1 VILTKVGVVGV
12 GYLGRFHAQKYA
24 HNQHADLVGVCDID
38 DAAGRAV
45 AAEFGCNYFPDHR
58 DLAAVVD
65 AVSIAAST
73 SAHHALGKFFL
84 EHGVHVLLEKPM
96 TVTSTEAAELSALA
110 EASDLRL
117 QVGHIERFNPALLAA
132 REGLERP
139 SFIECHR
146 LAPFTARSADVNV
159 VLDLMIHD
167 LDVILSLV
175 DSVPERV
182 SAVGIAALTETVDV
196 ANARIEFTS
205 GAIAN
210 VTASRAS
217 TRSERKFRVWQ
228 DQQYVSID
236 FGRGVVQKV
245 RSRGHWSEG
254 ESPLAQE
261 SWSLE
266 KGDALADE
274 IAAFL
279 RAVQSGEDCIV
290 GGRDGQAALELAE
303 LILDDIEA
311 RRARGAPDL
320 SGPGSAATDL
330 NRP

>member
-1 VILTKVGVVGV
+1 MKPVRVGVIGV

-24 HNQHADLVGVCDID
+24 ASERADLVAVCDVNET
-38 DAAGRAV
+38 AGQAV
-45 AAEFGCNYFPDHR
+45 AAETDSRYVADYR
-58 DLAAVVD
+58 QLAGSVD

-73 SAHHALGKFFL
+73 AVHHELSKFFL
-84 EHGVHVLLEKPM
+84 ERGVHVLVEKPM
-96 TVTSTEAAELSALA
+96 TVTSA
-110 EASDLRL
+110 EAKEITDIAERNGLKL
-117 QVGHIERFNPALLAA
+117 QVGHIERFNPALIAA

-146 LAPFTARSADVNV
+146 LAPFNKRSADVNV

-175 DSVPERV
+175 DAKPESV
-182 SAVGIAALTETVDV
+182 SAVGIAALTDTVDV
-196 ANARIEFTS
+196 ANARIEFGN

-217 TRSERKFRVWQ
+217 TRTERKFRVWQ

-245 RSRGHWSEG
+245 RSRGQWDEG
-254 ESPLAQE
+254 ESPLDQE
-261 SWSLE
+261 SWNLE

-274 IAAFL
+274 IRSFL
-279 RAVQSGEDCIV
+279 DAVQSGTACV
-290 GGRDGQAALELAE
+290 VSGRDGLAALELAE
-303 LILDDIEA
+303 QIIADIEA
-311 RRARGAPDL
+311 RRR
-320 SGPGSAATDL
+320 AT
-330 NRP
+330 